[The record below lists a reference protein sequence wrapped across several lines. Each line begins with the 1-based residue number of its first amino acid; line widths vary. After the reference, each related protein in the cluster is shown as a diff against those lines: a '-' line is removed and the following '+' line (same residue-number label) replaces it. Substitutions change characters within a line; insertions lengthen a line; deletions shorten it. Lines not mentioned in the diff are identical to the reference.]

1 MKENL
6 LGRFITRFVRFVR
19 TIYLSPVFKPSLNL
33 FIFHFSLFI
42 FHSPCL
48 PISLSPCPI
57 KFRAIR
63 AVPRPSNR
71 PSSLSLSPRLHFS
84 LSKTISLSP
93 CLKSVPQPLHFS
105 LFIFHS
111 PCLPISLSPCPKPSP
126 FLLVQNRLPVSNP
139 SLNLFIFHFSLF
151 IFHSP
156 CLPISLSPCP
166 ESVPQPQPQPQPPSP
181 YPPVDY

>member
-6 LGRFITRFVRFVR
+6 LGRFITRFVRFIR
-19 TIYLSPVFKPSLNL
+19 AIYLSPVFKPSLNL

-105 LFIFHS
+105 LFIFHFSFFIPLVS
-111 PCLPISLSPCPKPSP
+111 PSPCP
-126 FLLVQNRLPVSNP
+126 LVQNRLP
-139 SLNLFIFHFSLF
+139 F
-151 IFHSP
+151 
-156 CLPISLSPCP
+156 
-166 ESVPQPQPQPQPPSP
+166 PPSASTSALL
-181 YPPVDY
+181 YHNFFCFHLLSGINFCKINSFRFSG